1 MVDQIKKENKRK
13 IKGNPDINRGTESNK
28 YMLVL
33 TTVPNK
39 EAAQKLAKG
48 LVEVRLAACVT
59 ISSACESHYW
69 WQGNIC
75 QEEEL
80 ILFIKT
86 RTAFFKELKEK
97 ILKLHPY
104 QVPEIIALPI
114 FQGYS
119 KYLAWIDNE
128 TKSKQK

>member
-1 MVDQIKKENKRK
+1 MSGQIKKENKRK
-13 IKGNPDINRGTESNK
+13 TKESPDIPRITESNK
-28 YMLVL
+28 HLLVL

-39 EAAQKLAKG
+39 ETAQKLARG
-48 LVEVRLAACVT
+48 LVEERLAACVT

-69 WQGNIC
+69 WQDKIC
-75 QEEEL
+75 QEEES

-86 RTAFFKELKEK
+86 RDSIFERLKEK
-97 ILKLHPY
+97 ILQLHPY

-119 KYLAWIDNE
+119 KYLAWINKE
-128 TKSKQK
+128 TEPKHE